1 MRKTNILLSFSF
13 ILVLILGGC
22 KGKVKEKVK
31 EKVKLRSGKELER
44 IKVMPGAKEVK
55 GLIDRTFIGK
65 VKLLPAP
72 GSDNLPIHQRTT
84 IVAIDLE
91 NGKMIIPIGLPVN
104 ELRKS
109 AVGKKV
115 VFEGRLQR
123 RTTAYGSK
131 HYGLVEV
138 KKIIRIE

>member
-1 MRKTNILLSFSF
+1 MRKTNLLLSFL

-22 KGKVKEKVK
+22 KGKVKEVK
-31 EKVKLRSGKELER
+31 R
-44 IKVMPGAKEVK
+44 
-55 GLIDRTFIGK
+55 LIDRTFIGK

-72 GSDNLPIHQRTT
+72 GSENLPINQRTT

-91 NGKMIIPIGLPVN
+91 NGTMIIPMGLPVN

-109 AVGKKV
+109 AVGKRV

-123 RTTAYGSK
+123 KTSAYGSK
-131 HYGLVEV
+131 RYDLVEV
-138 KKIIRIE
+138 RKIIRIE